1 MNKIFILMVMI
12 IILPLP
18 ILAEAPTAFDNT
30 LNAVYILVRTFG
42 VLLGAILAFLGIK
55 KLVDY
60 SQDQRN
66 PKNSPVSAIVI
77 FFAAGLL
84 LNLNQTMS
92 LVINTIQDGKDNS
105 YCFYAKTSGDS
116 PFGNGGSCFSDAMS
130 LTKEL
135 AEKLKNESGTEESV
149 NKLKEKLRLL
159 FTLFQIIGIIYFIK
173 GIYMLKEASEG
184 SQQTGYGK
192 IILMIF
198 ASALVIDMP
207 HTIDLLINT
216 IQAWNETV

>member
-1 MNKIFILMVMI
+1 MKYILALMVVF
-12 IILPLP
+12 LPFPLY
-18 ILAEAPTAFDNT
+18 AEPTAFDNT
-30 LNAVYILVRTFG
+30 LNAIYILVRTMG

-60 SQDQRN
+60 AQDQRN
-66 PKNSPVSAIVI
+66 PKNSPISAIVI

-92 LVINTIQDGKDNS
+92 LVINTIQDGTGQN
-105 YCFYAKTSGDS
+105 YCFYAQTTGET
-116 PFGNGGSCFSDAMS
+116 PFGNNTSCFNDAMQV
-130 LTKEL
+130 TDDL
-135 AEKLKNESGTEESV
+135 AARLKNETGTEESV

-159 FTLFQIIGIIYFIK
+159 FTLFQIIGVIYFIK

-192 IILMIF
+192 ILLMIL

-207 HTIDLLINT
+207 HTIDMLINT
-216 IQAWNETV
+216 ITAWNETV

>member
-159 FTLFQIIGIIYFIK
+159 FIK

>member
-1 MNKIFILMVMI
+1 MKYLLALMVI
-12 IILPLP
+12 FLPLP
-18 ILAEAPTAFDNT
+18 LYADPTAFDNT
-30 LNAVYILVRTFG
+30 LNAIYILVRTLG
-42 VLLGAILAFLGIK
+42 VLLGAIMAFMGIK
-55 KLVDY
+55 KLIDY
-60 SQDQRN
+60 AQDSRN
-66 PKNSPVSAIVI
+66 PKNSPVSAIVM

-92 LVINTIQDGKDNS
+92 LVINTIQDSSGES
-105 YCFYAKTSGDS
+105 YCFYAETGGNN
-116 PFGNGGSCFSDAMS
+116 PFGNNASCFNDAMQ
-130 LTKEL
+130 LTDDL
-135 AEKLKNESGTEESV
+135 AQKLKNETGTEESV

-192 IILMIF
+192 IILMII

-207 HTIDLLINT
+207 HTIDMLINT
-216 IQAWNETV
+216 ITAWNETV